1 MPVYRI
7 RRTAETYGQ
16 AVGIL
21 ILDSR
26 TPYVPGDACNASTYG
41 YPVIFKTVP
50 GLTTMKCLRGA
61 PEFKDKIAEA
71 ARELE
76 RQGVRAISSNC
87 GFMIQ
92 FQDVVRD
99 AVKIPVGMSSLLQL
113 PIIAE
118 TMEPSRPI
126 GIVTADSSNLS
137 VEFLERT
144 GVMTQNRVFIRG
156 LQDEREFG
164 TAVFGKYGEKGSL
177 DLDLVEEETVR
188 AARRMVDEHPNMGA
202 ILLECAMLPP
212 YSKAVQEATGL
223 PVYDFV
229 TLIDYVRSGTHQ
241 KAYSGGNLS
250 ATVR

>member
-26 TPYVPGDACNASTYG
+26 TPYVPGDAGNASTYG
-41 YPVIFKTVP
+41 YPVMYKTVP
-50 GLTTMKCLRGA
+50 GLTTMKCLCGA
-61 PEFKDKIAEA
+61 PEFEDKIAEA
-71 ARELE
+71 AQELE
-76 RQGVRAISSNC
+76 REGVRAISSNC

-92 FQDVVRD
+92 FQEVVRN
-99 AVKIPVGMSSLLQL
+99 AVKVPVCMSSLLQL
-113 PIIAE
+113 PIIARS
-118 TMEPSRPI
+118 MEPSRPI

-144 GVMTQNRVFIRG
+144 GVMTKNRVFITG

-164 TAVFGKYGEKGSL
+164 TAVFGRYGEKGNL

-188 AARRMVDEHPNMGA
+188 AAKQMVDEHPKMGA

-229 TLIDYVRSGTHQ
+229 TLIDYVQSGSHK
-241 KAYSGGNLS
+241 KAYSDRISS
-250 ATVR
+250 AAVR